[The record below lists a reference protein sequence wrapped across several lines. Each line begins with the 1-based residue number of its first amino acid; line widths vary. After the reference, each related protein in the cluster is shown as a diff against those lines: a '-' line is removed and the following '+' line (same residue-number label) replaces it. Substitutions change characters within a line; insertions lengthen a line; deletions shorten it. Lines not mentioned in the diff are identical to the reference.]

1 MVNPQ
6 TNLIKNIKIGRTTEI
21 CRSMWEWKREERTW
35 KRTREGRESKGL
47 SRKRERDQRMVRQ
60 FNYKGCHQTGF
71 PLESQEEFTEE
82 QVEVE

>member
-1 MVNPQ
+1 MRVKERRE
-6 TNLIKNIKIGRTTEI
+6 NLKED
-21 CRSMWEWKREERTW
+21 RS
-35 KRTREGRESKGL
+35 RESKGL